1 LDGGVSVDSL
11 IFVFLDDDRA
21 YLEMISSFIHD
32 SSYHKKIQLKTFTQ
46 RIALDAYL
54 ETTSKFDLLAIQADR
69 FDPQL
74 KASIQGSCIVLLGEN
89 NTAAMNHEATFLNKY
104 QPLNLLLDRLLAFY
118 ANHYTKALDVSQ
130 TTQIISVY
138 SAVGGTGKTTAAANL
153 AKLLAFLDHKVF
165 YLNLELF
172 PSVSMFPAGDNKR
185 NFEQLLYY
193 VQVQAELLFTKLES
207 LKHIDPLT
215 KVEYFEP
222 IRSPIDMEEMTGNT
236 VETIL
241 KALTLQGNY
250 DYIIIDLDHSL
261 HERIVRALTLSHQI
275 IWLVLDDLNSIHKST
290 AVCKEFRMRFSG
302 TSAHWMDNIHYVL
315 NKFTGRIS
323 NDFSAQGIQL
333 SGQFP
338 YVPQW
343 KSVFKVEQL
352 MSENAFHGH
361 LLQWFYSVNELSK
374 V

>member
-1 LDGGVSVDSL
+1 MDSL
-11 IFVFLDDDRA
+11 IIVFLDDDRA
-21 YLEMISSFIHD
+21 YLEMISSYIHD
-32 SSYHKKIQLKTFTQ
+32 SSYHTKIQLKTFTQ

-54 ETTSKFDLLAIQADR
+54 ETASKFDLLVIQADS
-69 FDPQL
+69 FDSQL
-74 KASIQGSCIVLLGEN
+74 KARIQGSCFVLLGES
-89 NTAAMNHEATFLNKY
+89 NTDATNHEVTFLNKY
-104 QPLNLLLDRLLAFY
+104 QPLNLLLDRLLDIY
-118 ANHYTKALDVSQ
+118 ANYYTKALDVSQ

-138 SAVGGTGKTTAAANL
+138 SAVGGTGKTTVAANL

-172 PSVSMFPAGDNKR
+172 PSVSMFPDGDNKR

-193 VQVQAELLFTKLES
+193 VQVKTEQLFTKLES
-207 LKHIDPLT
+207 LKNYDPLT
-215 KVEYFEP
+215 KVDYFEP
-222 IRSPIDMEEMTGNT
+222 TRSPIDMEEMTGNT
-236 VETIL
+236 VETII
-241 KALTLQGNY
+241 KALALQGNY
-250 DYIIIDLDHSL
+250 DYIIIDLDNSL
-261 HERIVRALTLSHQI
+261 HERIIRALTLSNQI
-275 IWLVLDDLNSIHKST
+275 IWLVLDDLNSIHKSM
-290 AVCKEFRMRFSG
+290 AVRKEFSVRFSG
-302 TSAHWMDNIHYVL
+302 SSFHWMDKIHYVL
-315 NKFTGRIS
+315 NKFTGKFS

-333 SGQFP
+333 SGQLP